1 MKIDIWSDVMC
12 PFCYIG
18 KKHIE
23 AAIEQLPFKNEV
35 EVEWK
40 SFQLAPDL
48 SPTEAM
54 DISTYL
60 LERKGMEAA
69 QVEGMN
75 AQLAEM
81 GKSLGIEFNMDAALA
96 VNTSDAHRLIHL
108 AHTKTLGSAM
118 KERLFKAYFTEGKN
132 VADATVLIQL
142 ATEVGLDAKE
152 VEEMLI
158 SDAFVFEVASDAL
171 DAQDMKVQGV
181 PFFVLD
187 RKYGIS
193 GAQPVA
199 SFIDALTQTYNEGKV
214 NPSTDGASCDVDG
227 NCN

>member
-1 MKIDIWSDVMC
+1 MKIDIWSDVMR

-81 GKSLGIEFNMDAALA
+81 GKSLGIKFNMDAALA

-108 AHTKTLGSAM
+108 AHTKALGSAM

-193 GAQPVA
+193 G
-199 SFIDALTQTYNEGKV
+199 L
-214 NPSTDGASCDVDG
+214 STRRFFYRCINTNV
-227 NCN
+227 